1 MSKLNFQPLAL
12 CLILSAALVAPA
24 WGQAKEAP
32 VPKPVPG
39 MTQPQA
45 QPTQGK
51 EMEKA
56 LKGPGQ
62 AQAEGHKMMGDHFR
76 QLRMKMI
83 KGMKLPPDKEKALL
97 AVEDKYVA
105 QRRAAID
112 KMKKAHKDLQAAL
125 AATKPDETKVKGLVD
140 TLLSGQDELFNSF
153 KSQRDEEMAL
163 LTPVEQGKYL
173 LMMSKMRHEIMK
185 KAKSHKRKK

>member
-12 CLILSAALVAPA
+12 CFILSAALVAPA

-32 VPKPVPG
+32 GQKPAPA

-45 QPTQGK
+45 QAP
-51 EMEKA
+51 
-56 LKGPGQ
+56 KGPAQ
-62 AQAEGHKMMGDHFR
+62 AQAVGHKMMGDHFR

-97 AVEDKYVA
+97 AVEDKYVE
-105 QRRAAID
+105 QRHATIEN
-112 KMKKAHKDLQAAL
+112 MKKAHKDLQAAM
-125 AATKPDETKVKGLVD
+125 AVAKPDEAKVKGLVD

-185 KAKSHKRKK
+185 KAKHHKGKK